1 MAPAWQDCWI
11 FRIVDQDTGAALSG
25 VPVTVLDAANR
36 SAGFWVSDADGVVQ
50 IPKHEGRRLR
60 LRVGLRTE
68 DTIELDAR
76 SLPDEPV
83 PLAAPKGLSSPGEE
97 FASPESTTPGL
108 TAPALTGSGTPPA
121 IGQVIRYTRIGI
133 APEDSGLIVSPN
145 DSAGD
150 GLMRYGVLFEIEQ
163 IWQSLGTE
171 AGDVLYSVSVGPG
184 DEARIAITDSRWRR
198 KGVARERA
206 LHIVPRMVANW
217 AVGDGV
223 DAAPLEPLVVT
234 DLNAAA
240 ADTVHFLAAR
250 TLRAGEALRRRPI
263 GVSEGADAPSNAV
276 IRTVRNTRA
285 DGVLT
290 YHVVEPVAR
299 YRVIERAPRARP
311 ALLVPF
317 RLPNLATR
325 EVVRR
330 FGHALRR
337 ALLDRELHADLE
349 RVLSASEPDRAA
361 ERRIFEHITAHLSYY
376 SATIIA
382 AGDPAERF
390 FALAKLKDPEGRP
403 LTDIIENG
411 VVGRVGNYVA
421 FPLRSVD
428 HSTSAWRVALLETT
442 HQRVRVFEEAQITLP
457 VPGVWLRADLS
468 PAQLEREPEAAAER
482 EPGRRTIE
490 RRRLGG

>member
-1 MAPAWQDCWI
+1 MVTAWQDSWT

-50 IPKHEGRRLR
+50 IPKHDGRRLR
-60 LRVGLRTE
+60 LRVGLRNE

-76 SLPDEPV
+76 SLPDEPI
-83 PLAAPKGLSSPGEE
+83 PLAAPKGLST
-97 FASPESTTPGL
+97 SPEAPESGERTAPGL
-108 TAPALTGSGTPPA
+108 TAPATPGASP
-121 IGQVIRYTRIGI
+121 GQVIRYTRIGI
-133 APEDSGLIVSPN
+133 APEDAGLIVSPN

-150 GLMRYGVLFEIEQ
+150 GVMRYGVIFEIDQ
-163 IWQSLGTE
+163 VWQSLGTE

-184 DEARIAITDSRWRR
+184 DEARIAVSDGRWRR
-198 KGVARERA
+198 KGVSRERA
-206 LHIVPRMVANW
+206 LQIVPKMVAAW
-217 AVGDGV
+217 AVGDGI

-234 DLNAAA
+234 DIPAAA
-240 ADTVHFLAAR
+240 GETVRFLAAR
-250 TLRAGEALRRRPI
+250 TTRATESLRRRPI
-263 GVSEGADAPSNAV
+263 GVTEGEDAPANAV
-276 IRTVRNTRA
+276 IRTVRNSRA

-317 RLPNLATR
+317 RLPKLATR

-337 ALLDRELHADLE
+337 ALLDRGLHGDLE
-349 RVLSASEPDRAA
+349 QVLGSGAPDPAVEARL
-361 ERRIFEHITAHLSYY
+361 FDHITGHLSYY

-382 AGDPAERF
+382 AGDAAERF
-390 FALAKLKDPEGRP
+390 FALAKLRDPEGRP

-421 FPLRSVD
+421 FPLRSAE
-428 HSTSAWRVALLETT
+428 HTTSSWRVALLEAA
-442 HQRVRVFEEAQITLP
+442 HERVRVFEEAQVTLP
-457 VPGVWLRADLS
+457 VPGVWLRAELS
-468 PAQLEREPEAAAER
+468 PAQLEREPETAEER
-482 EPGRRTIE
+482 DAGRRTIE